1 MDTRI
6 QNAYVYVYYTN
17 NAIHRYNEIIIECP
31 NVDIVVHNTIDEERG
46 IANRICYV
54 DDSQTPIT
62 VFDGP
67 KYFPVNYNEGS
78 VHTSGNALYTVWF
91 REPNI
96 QKAKYYIFKE
106 ICKDISLTIA
116 NLENSIPKFKQKL
129 EQYQKLMNEAKQ

>member
-6 QNAYVYVYYTN
+6 QNVYVYVYCTN
-17 NAIHRYNEIIIECP
+17 DIIHRYNEMMIEYP
-31 NVDIVVHNTIDEERG
+31 NVDIIVCNLVDEERG
-46 IANRICYV
+46 IADTICYV

-67 KYFPVNYNEGS
+67 KYFPVKYNEGS

-91 REPNI
+91 REPNV
-96 QKAKYYIFKE
+96 QRAKYYIFKE

-116 NLENSIPKFKQKL
+116 NLENSIPKFKQRL
-129 EQYQKLMNEAKQ
+129 ERYQKLMNEVSQ